1 MTHDPNEHPG
11 RGPIAWMAG
20 NSVASNLLMVVLLIG
35 GLIVGASIKQEVFPE
50 FDLDFVN
57 ISVPYPG
64 ASPEEVERGV
74 SLAVEEAIQGIDG
87 AAEVTA
93 TSSEG
98 GASISVEA
106 LEGADIQQLYRDIE
120 KEVDAIT
127 SLPVDAENP
136 KISIAARHREVISFA
151 IYGDQKTS
159 VLKERAEE
167 FRARLLESPAIT
179 QVSLADVRD
188 REIQVE
194 VSQTTLRRYGLTLAE
209 VAAFIRNASVDL
221 PGGSLKTDGGELLVR
236 MKEKRYIARDYASL
250 PLMSLAD
257 GSRITLGEVATI
269 RDDFVET
276 TRYATFNGLPAVM
289 VEVYRV
295 GDQTPIDVAEAAKQT
310 LASFND
316 SLPEGISAA
325 MVRDLSEIFKQ
336 RGELLI
342 KNAFIGLALVFIILA
357 LFLEIRLAFWVS
369 LGIPIS
375 FLGAFL
381 VLPFSDFTINIVT
394 MFAFIVTLGIVVDD
408 AIVVGENIYHK
419 RQQGMGLLP
428 AAVAG
433 AREIAKPVVFSVLTN
448 MVAFMPI
455 YFVPGFLGKIFKS
468 IPIVVMI
475 VFAISLVE
483 SLFILPAHLGH
494 SRREGFGGFLK
505 PLSDAQRRFSGAF
518 TRFVERRYGPL
529 LSVCLRHRYVTLTT
543 GIFILSVT
551 GSWALSGRM
560 GMELFP
566 RIESDYAYAN
576 LTLPYGTPAAEVDRI
591 AGIAVSAA
599 KEVVAENG
607 GEDLSRGILTRID
620 EEEIRIRILLTPPE
634 VRPMSTTEVTRAWRE
649 RVGSLPG
656 MESGLFEANRGGPG
670 SGKGLTIELRHR
682 DTDTLERASR
692 QLADELAAFPNARDI
707 DDGSSTGKMQFD
719 LVMLPEGE
727 RMGFTAE
734 EISRQ
739 VRNAYYG
746 VEALRLQ
753 RGRDEIKVMV
763 RLTGKERKTEGDLF
777 SLILRSPEG
786 MEVPL
791 SEAVDM
797 SRGRAYTTIYR
808 RNQKRITDVTANI
821 IPEAEAGRVAEALKD
836 GSLADLVAATPGLT
850 YVFQGKQADLKE
862 SVESLIQ
869 GLLMALILI
878 YALLAVPFRSY
889 AQPLIIMVCIPFGII
904 GAVMGHLIMG
914 YSLSVMS
921 LFGIVALAGVVVND
935 SLVFIDFS
943 NRKRHEGM
951 AVVDAVKAA
960 GIQRFRPIL
969 LTTVTTFGGLAPMIF
984 ETSRQAR
991 FLIPMA
997 ISLGF
1002 GIVFATFITLLL
1014 VPSLYMILEDVKA
1027 LVGRSEAPTD
1037 TTTEDVPRL

>member
-1 MTHDPNEHPG
+1 
-11 RGPIAWMAG
+11 MAG

-74 SLAVEEAIQGIDG
+74 TLAVEEAVQGIDG

-98 GASISVEA
+98 GATISVEA
-106 LEGADIQQLYRDIE
+106 LEGTDIQQLYRDIE

-167 FRARLLESPAIT
+167 FRTRLLESQTIT
-179 QVSLADVRD
+179 QVSLEDVRD
-188 REIQVE
+188 REVQVE
-194 VSQTTLRRYGLTLAE
+194 ISQADLRRFGLTLAE
-209 VAAFIRNASVDL
+209 VARIIRNASVDL

-236 MKEKRYIARDYASL
+236 MKEKRYTARDYASL
-250 PLMSLAD
+250 PLISLAD
-257 GSRITLGEVATI
+257 GARITLGEVATV
-269 RDDFVET
+269 RDGFTET
-276 TRYATFNGLPAVM
+276 SRYATFNGSPAVM

-295 GDQTPIDVAEAAKQT
+295 GDQTPIDVAEAAKKT
-310 LASFND
+310 LKAFSL

-381 VLPFSDFTINIVT
+381 ILPFSDFTINVVT

-408 AIVVGENIYHK
+408 AIVVGENIHHQ

-428 AAVAG
+428 AAVEG

-448 MVAFMPI
+448 IVAFMPI

-494 SRREGFGGFLK
+494 SRREGFGGILK
-505 PLSDAQRRFSGAF
+505 PLSEAQSRFSRAF
-518 TRFVERRYGPL
+518 TRYVERRYRPL
-529 LSVCLRHRYVTLTT
+529 LTFCIRHRYVTLTT
-543 GIFILSVT
+543 GVFILAVT

-576 LTLPYGTPAAEVDRI
+576 LTLPYGTPSAEVDRI
-591 AGIAVSAA
+591 AGMAVAAA
-599 KEVVAENG
+599 KEVVGENG
-607 GEDLSRGILTRID
+607 GETLARGILTRID
-620 EEEIRIRILLTPPE
+620 EERIRIRILLTAPDI
-634 VRPMSTTEVTRAWRE
+634 RPMSTTDVTRAWRQ
-649 RVGSLPG
+649 RVGTLPG
-656 MESGLFEANRGGPG
+656 VESGLFEANRGGPG

-682 DTDTLERASR
+682 DTETLEGASR
-692 QLADELAAFPNARDI
+692 ELADELASFPNARDI

-719 LVMLPEGE
+719 LAMRPEGE
-727 RMGFTAE
+727 RMGFSAE

-753 RGRDEIKVMV
+753 RGRDEVKVMI
-763 RLTGKERKTEGDLF
+763 RLKGEERKTEGDLL
-777 SLILRSPEG
+777 SLILRSPDG

-791 SEAVDM
+791 NEAVIM
-797 SRGRAYTTIYR
+797 SRGRAYTTLYR

-821 IPEAEAGRVAEALKD
+821 IPEAEAGQVALALENE
-836 GSLADLVAATPGLT
+836 GLARIIDDTPGLT

-862 SVESLIQ
+862 SVESLVQ
-869 GLLMALILI
+869 GLLMALVLI

-889 AQPLIIMVCIPFGII
+889 SQPLIIMICIPFGII
-904 GAVMGHLIMG
+904 GAVMGHLLMG
-914 YSLSVMS
+914 YSLSIMS
-921 LFGIVALAGVVVND
+921 LFGIVALSGVVVND

-943 NRKRHEGM
+943 NRMRDQGM
-951 AVVDAVKAA
+951 PVADAVTAA
-960 GIQRFRPIL
+960 GLQRFRPIL

-1002 GIVFATFITLLL
+1002 GIVFATLITLLL
-1014 VPSLYMILEDVKA
+1014 VPSLYMILEDIKS
-1027 LVGRSEAPTD
+1027 LVGCPDAPTD
-1037 TTTEDVPRL
+1037 TTPEVVTQGDF

>member
-1 MTHDPNEHPG
+1 MTHDRHKPLSN
-11 RGPIAWMAG
+11 GPISWMAG

-35 GLIVGASIKQEVFPE
+35 GLIVGATIKQEVFPE
-50 FDLDFVN
+50 FDMDFVN
-57 ISVPYPG
+57 VSIPYPG

-74 SLAVEEAIQGIDG
+74 ILAVEEAVQGIDG
-87 AAEVTA
+87 AAQVTSTA
-93 TSSEG
+93 SEG
-98 GASISVEA
+98 GALVSVEA

-136 KISIAARHREVISFA
+136 KIAIAARHREVISFA
-151 IYGDQKTS
+151 IFGDQKTS

-167 FRARLLESPAIT
+167 FRSRLLENPEIT
-179 QVSLADVRD
+179 QVTLEDIRD
-188 REIQVE
+188 QEIQIE
-194 VSQTTLRRYGLTLAE
+194 VSEAALRRFDLTLAK
-209 VAAFIRNASVDL
+209 VAAIVRNASVDL
-221 PGGSLKTDGGELLVR
+221 PGGSLKTEGGELLVR
-236 MKEKRYIARDYASL
+236 MKEKRYTARDYAALPLVSL
-250 PLMSLAD
+250 PDS
-257 GSRITLGEVATI
+257 SRITLGDVATVKEG
-269 RDDFVET
+269 FAET
-276 TRYATFNGLPAVM
+276 SKYASFNGYPTVM

-295 GDQTPIDVAEAAKQT
+295 GDQTPLEVAEVAKTT
-310 LASFND
+310 LEDFNR
-316 SLPEGISAA
+316 SLPDGIEAA

-342 KNAFIGLALVFIILA
+342 KNAFIGLGLVFIILA
-357 LFLEIRLAFWVS
+357 VFLEIRLAFWVS

-381 VLPFSDFTINIVT
+381 VLPASDFTINIVT

-408 AIVVGENIYHK
+408 AVVVGENIYHK

-428 AAVAG
+428 AAIEG

-468 IPIVVMI
+468 IPIVVVV

-505 PLSDAQRRFSGAF
+505 PLSDAQRRFSNAF
-518 TRFVERRYGPL
+518 IRFVDRRYGPF
-529 LSVCLRHRYVTLTT
+529 LSFCLRHRYTTIAT
-543 GIFILSVT
+543 GIAILAIT
-551 GSWALSGRM
+551 ASWGLSGRM
-560 GMELFP
+560 GLELFP

-576 LTLPYGTPAAEVDRI
+576 LTLPYGTPATEVDRI
-591 AGIAVSAA
+591 AAIAVKAA

-607 GEDLSRGILTRID
+607 GETLSRGILTRIN
-620 EEEIRIRILLTPPE
+620 EESIRIRILLTPPDI
-634 VRPMSTTEVTRAWRE
+634 RPMSTTVVTHAWRD
-649 RVGSLPG
+649 RVGTLPG
-656 MESGLFEANRGGPG
+656 VESGLFESNRGGPG

-682 DTDTLERASR
+682 DIDTLERASR
-692 QLADELAAFPNARDI
+692 ELADELASFPNTRDI
-707 DDGSSTGKMQFD
+707 DDGSAAGKMQFD
-719 LVMLPEGE
+719 MAMLPEGE
-727 RMGFTAE
+727 RLGFTAE
-734 EISRQ
+734 EVSRQ

-753 RGRDEIKVMV
+753 RGRDEVKVMV
-763 RLTGKERKTEGDLF
+763 RLPEGERKTERDL
-777 SLILRSPEG
+777 SGLILRSPEG
-786 MEVPL
+786 MEAPL
-791 SEAVDM
+791 DEVVTM
-797 SRGRAYTTIYR
+797 TRGRAYTTINR
-808 RNQKRITDVTANI
+808 RNQQRITNVTANI
-821 IPEAEAGRVAEALKD
+821 IPESEAGLVAEALKKD
-836 GSLADLVAATPGLT
+836 GLDDILQRTPGLS
-850 YVFQGKQADLKE
+850 YSFEGKQADLKE
-862 SVESLIQ
+862 SIESLVQ

-878 YALLAVPFRSY
+878 YALLAIPFRSY
-889 AQPLIIMVCIPFGII
+889 FQPLIIMVCIPFGII
-904 GAVMGHLIMG
+904 GAVIGHMLMG

-921 LFGIVALAGVVVND
+921 LFGIVALSGVVVND

-943 NRKRHEGM
+943 NRKRDEGM
-951 AVVDAVKAA
+951 SVADAVKAS

-969 LTTVTTFGGLAPMIF
+969 LTTITTFGGLAPMIF

-1002 GIVFATFITLLL
+1002 GIVFATVITLLL
-1014 VPSLYMILEDVKA
+1014 VPCLYMVLEDIKSLFGHPETPVD
-1027 LVGRSEAPTD
+1027 L
-1037 TTTEDVPRL
+1037 TTEEVPRL